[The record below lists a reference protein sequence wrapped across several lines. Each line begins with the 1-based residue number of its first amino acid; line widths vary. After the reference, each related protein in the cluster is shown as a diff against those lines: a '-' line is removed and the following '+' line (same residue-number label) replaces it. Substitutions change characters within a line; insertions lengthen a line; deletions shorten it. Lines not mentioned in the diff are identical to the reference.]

1 MNLKQQAFKG
11 VFWTTLGTVGT
22 GFIGFILTMILARL
36 LTPSD
41 YGLLELLS
49 IFTVLS
55 NTFVD
60 SGFSQAIIRDNNASQ
75 KDLSSVFYLNIIIA
89 VFIYVLLFIFSPVIA
104 DFYNEA
110 SLIDLSRFVFLVII
124 FESLTIVQNA
134 NYARTMQFRPQS
146 IASVFSAILSGII
159 AVIMAFKGFGVWALA
174 FNLVL
179 NSLFKMLLYWIQSKW
194 FPSFVFSWKSVK
206 KYFKFGVNLL
216 LQGLLD
222 KFVSN
227 LESLL
232 IGRFYTKAELGKFSQ
247 ARKFDSYITL
257 TVNSV
262 IQKVSYPTLA
272 KLQDD
277 DRSLK
282 NGYRT
287 VLTITMMIMIPLML
301 FSSVFAENMILTF
314 FGDKWISAAIY
325 FRLWC
330 ICGLLVSFYQ
340 VFINIF
346 LVKGRSK
353 LLLKVSFCRQVLRI
367 VAVLLF
373 LKYSVLYLMIS
384 ILVVTFFSAI
394 FYVIVASKLIN
405 YTLREII
412 KDNWMF
418 LFASILSLLITYFI
432 SYYIINVHMVLML
445 TIQVGIMFVS
455 YLILLLLMHNNT
467 ISEFYGILKSLRNAS
482 R

>member
-1 MNLKQQAFKG
+1 MSLKQQAFKG

-75 KDLSSVFYLNIIIA
+75 KDLSSVFFLNIVIA
-89 VFIYVLLFIFSPVIA
+89 VLLYALLFAFSPLIA

-134 NYARTMQFRPQS
+134 NYARTMRFRPQS
-146 IASVFSAILSGII
+146 VASICSAVLAGII
-159 AVIMAFKGFGVWALA
+159 AVIMAFNGFGVWALA

-179 NSLFKMLLYWIQSKW
+179 YSFFKMLLYWVQSKW
-194 FPSFVFSWKSVK
+194 FPSFVFSLKSVK

-232 IGRFYTKAELGKFSQ
+232 IGRFYVKAELGNFSQ
-247 ARKFDSYITL
+247 ARKFDNYITS

-277 DRSLK
+277 DQSLK

-367 VAVLLF
+367 VAVLVF
-373 LKYSVLYLMIS
+373 LRYSVLHLMIS
-384 ILVVTFFSAI
+384 ILIVTFLSAI
-394 FYVIVASKLIN
+394 VYVLVASRLIN
-405 YTLREII
+405 YRLREIF

-418 LFASILSLLITYFI
+418 LFSSILSLLIVYFVSRCFI
-432 SYYIINVHMVLML
+432 DVQVVLLLIIQAGMML
-445 TIQVGIMFVS
+445 VS
-455 YLILLLLMHNNT
+455 YLTLLLLMKNKT
-467 ISEFYGILKSLRNAS
+467 FSEFFAILKSMKNAK
-482 R
+482 